1 MKPFFT
7 TLILTALLAFD
18 SSSAVAADKSEAARQ
33 PRKSAH
39 KTSKPARLF
48 ADTKKYIAQNAA
60 KTAKI
65 VKINA
70 ANLKKRVSAEPEPA
84 AKASK
89 AQPKEA
95 VKTDASRLPKPPG

>member
-1 MKPFFT
+1 MKAFFT
-7 TLILTALLAFD
+7 SLILMALLAFD

-48 ADTKKYIAQNAA
+48 ADTKKYIAENAA

-84 AKASK
+84 AKTEK
-89 AQPKEA
+89 PQPQRS
-95 VKTDASRLPKPPG
+95 VKTSASAPEAAR